1 MLLRQS
7 LLHLLPGIPIPPELL
22 FDAPSVAELVPV
34 CFVEQNPIA
43 AMGNICYTTG
53 TDGKGFEFSFA
64 NIRAMRR
71 KREEKA
77 LRSAGSELSEPYTID
92 WSKAR
97 STNWQFEEVKGP
109 GSFFYKF
116 APVIDKVQGP
126 IEEGRTKLRERP
138 SEFEGLMYQSNM
150 VDWPKDQQKYDL
162 IKRTESGY
170 RFKPGTEPNFTFVQ
184 AKYMALKPH
193 SEIGEFE
200 RDAFTDKMH
209 FRGQRLAAACHP
221 GRGQGVC
228 DVPHIKLIGEI
239 HPNDIVQGSVGDCWL
254 LSAISAL
261 SEFEGAIAKIFR
273 KTNQIDRL
281 PRDAP
286 TKYTVTLYDLKSWSP
301 VDIEIDERLC
311 MLPDGSDL
319 LGAHPSYDAE
329 LWACYLEKAVAIH
342 CGGWDE
348 LDGGQCPHAWR
359 ILTGCNDQYVFMD
372 DGDGFECWGKFN
384 PNTETWEPMENSI
397 KKSSQTIWRMDWPE
411 VGGGGDKRTKCGH
424 NEMFERM
431 CAWDDQNYVM
441 AAGTK
446 PGSDTNTTDGIVD
459 GHAYTVI
466 TCLNDV
472 AGTTHDLIKV
482 RNPWGRGEF
491 TSGEWCDD
499 GPGWKKHPEVKQV
512 CKPVNANDG
521 VFWVSKEEFFKYFK
535 TIYLCATDM
544 KKSQQLQRLRTPVAS
559 EAILA
564 GVASQSPEVTSLPQ
578 NPLVRPAGEAAPAEY
593 GRTSATVHPTAV
605 LRGDVEL
612 GEGCVV
618 GEHAIVG
625 PRVRLG
631 ARCRI
636 AAMAIV
642 EEDVTLDEDCEVG
655 PRGLLR
661 GPLVAG
667 KRNRFDEGCFIG
679 CHSPLSG
686 ALPNGHISIG
696 DDCLFEIGS
705 IVRALLMKM
714 GRAMTIKVAAA
725 ESDPSTPLA
734 GVDCLD
740 EEEEAASRWEKEV
753 RLPGRPLS
761 HDGLLFAG
769 DSPVNQPATLSP
781 AADSAASAMSP
792 GSDRGIAQIM
802 KMKSI
807 RSVSSRRSVGSRR
820 HPSRT
825 AKSMGDL
832 SVVTPRHTGKSAK
845 NFRRGRKRV
854 MVAGMNAKKP
864 LENPADRPS
873 PETLLAFLRGFG
885 PGPEGKDIED
895 ILAWT
900 LDDWENRHNY
910 IQWLF
915 PTDEESE
922 YHPEAPVLTPEIQ
935 EQMLVDSAVED
946 SLIRSFEKFMQFLG
960 LQITY
965 LDEEPQEVAVAAVN
979 SLSTLSG
986 ASEVSPQ
993 TPSDVPARKVAVTV
1007 RKASSFRS
1015 RRIDCWVVNCPEG
1028 NHNWFRISRVLIS
1041 LRLLGLLDE
1050 AEAFYLCLEQLWADG
1065 DLPGFAVHSMRIWR
1079 ECAGLESRPLPKRRK
1094 RKRGPCACII
1104 S

>member
-1 MLLRQS
+1 
-7 LLHLLPGIPIPPELL
+7 
-22 FDAPSVAELVPV
+22 
-34 CFVEQNPIA
+34 
-43 AMGNICYTTG
+43 MGNICYTTG

-77 LRSAGSELSEPYTID
+77 VRSAGSELSEPYTID

-138 SEFEGLMYQSNM
+138 SEFEGLMYQTNM

-170 RFKPGTEPNFTFVQ
+170 RFKPGSEPNFTFVQ
-184 AKYMALKPH
+184 AKYMAIKPH

-544 KKSQQLQRLRTPVAS
+544 KKF
-559 EAILA
+559 
-564 GVASQSPEVTSLPQ
+564 
-578 NPLVRPAGEAAPAEY
+578 
-593 GRTSATVHPTAV
+593 
-605 LRGDVEL
+605 
-612 GEGCVV
+612 V
-618 GEHAIVG
+618 G
-625 PRVRLG
+625 
-631 ARCRI
+631 
-636 AAMAIV
+636 
-642 EEDVTLDEDCEVG
+642 
-655 PRGLLR
+655 
-661 GPLVAG
+661 
-667 KRNRFDEGCFIG
+667 
-679 CHSPLSG
+679 
-686 ALPNGHISIG
+686 
-696 DDCLFEIGS
+696 
-705 IVRALLMKM
+705 
-714 GRAMTIKVAAA
+714 
-725 ESDPSTPLA
+725 
-734 GVDCLD
+734 
-740 EEEEAASRWEKEV
+740 
-753 RLPGRPLS
+753 
-761 HDGLLFAG
+761 
-769 DSPVNQPATLSP
+769 
-781 AADSAASAMSP
+781 
-792 GSDRGIAQIM
+792 
-802 KMKSI
+802 
-807 RSVSSRRSVGSRR
+807 
-820 HPSRT
+820 
-825 AKSMGDL
+825 
-832 SVVTPRHTGKSAK
+832 
-845 NFRRGRKRV
+845 
-854 MVAGMNAKKP
+854 
-864 LENPADRPS
+864 
-873 PETLLAFLRGFG
+873 
-885 PGPEGKDIED
+885 
-895 ILAWT
+895 
-900 LDDWENRHNY
+900 
-910 IQWLF
+910 
-915 PTDEESE
+915 
-922 YHPEAPVLTPEIQ
+922 
-935 EQMLVDSAVED
+935 
-946 SLIRSFEKFMQFLG
+946 
-960 LQITY
+960 
-965 LDEEPQEVAVAAVN
+965 
-979 SLSTLSG
+979 
-986 ASEVSPQ
+986 
-993 TPSDVPARKVAVTV
+993 
-1007 RKASSFRS
+1007 
-1015 RRIDCWVVNCPEG
+1015 
-1028 NHNWFRISRVLIS
+1028 
-1041 LRLLGLLDE
+1041 
-1050 AEAFYLCLEQLWADG
+1050 
-1065 DLPGFAVHSMRIWR
+1065 
-1079 ECAGLESRPLPKRRK
+1079 
-1094 RKRGPCACII
+1094 
-1104 S
+1104 